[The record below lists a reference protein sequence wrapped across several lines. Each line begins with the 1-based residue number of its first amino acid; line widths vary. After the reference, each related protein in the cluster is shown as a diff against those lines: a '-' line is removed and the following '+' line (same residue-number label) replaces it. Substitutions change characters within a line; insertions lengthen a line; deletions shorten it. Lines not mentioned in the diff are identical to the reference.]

1 MTNVR
6 RTFPLPGEVPHPTGH
21 PGLVDER
28 FQRPT
33 IFTSA
38 GGLEVDSDTS
48 DDRETDR
55 QTDRQTY
62 WHRYREAYRPSND
75 DFWIVAVCCAPFTA
89 VYRPFLYTPSERC
102 KRQVTK

>member
-55 QTDRQTY
+55 QTDRRTGT
-62 WHRYREAYRPSND
+62 D
-75 DFWIVAVCCAPFTA
+75 T
-89 VYRPFLYTPSERC
+89 ERHTDP
-102 KRQVTK
+102 VTMISG